1 MADAAPGPRPRPI
14 SPNIQLDGGV
24 WRWHVTMVASILHRA
39 TGVGLYVGALILMAW
54 ALSRAAGPGAY
65 GTFQSLAGSILGKL
79 VFIGVTL
86 CAFYHMANGVRHL
99 AWDAGYGFELKTA
112 YASGYAVLVG
122 TAVLTVL
129 AWILAYS
136 VMGRS

>member
-24 WRWHVTMVASILHRA
+24 WRWHVTMFASILHRA
-39 TGVGLYVGALILMAW
+39 TGVGLYIGALILMAW
-54 ALSRAAGPGAY
+54 ALSLAAGPGAY

-86 CAFYHMANGVRHL
+86 CAFYHMANGFRP
-99 AWDAGYGFELKTA
+99 KTA
-112 YASGYAVLVG
+112 DATAWLVFG
-122 TAVLTVL
+122 FALIATILFWTLILTGG
-129 AWILAYS
+129 APQ
-136 VMGRS
+136 